1 MKIQFQGGFSSKHV
15 LMQLINNNKTV
26 LEHDIYP
33 EDNNSLQEFSNLPC
47 QINQIKLLFRENVDF
62 FGRIII
68 YKLEL
73 IPES

>member
-1 MKIQFQGGFSSKHV
+1 
-15 LMQLINNNKTV
+15 MQLINDNKTV

-47 QINQIKLLFRENVDF
+47 CQINQIKLFFRENVDF